1 MQLYALHKI
10 LLVNPQTCPFFLV
23 FPRAGYRAVRG
34 VLAGQ
39 QDFPTALAMATFLGN
54 IAALYLV
61 VST

>member
-1 MQLYALHKI
+1 MLFMKYYYLTHK
-10 LLVNPQTCPFFLV
+10 LVPFLV